1 MVKFDEKVS
10 EEERKRLTEQY
21 NELMGAAIIGT
32 KNGERL
38 GILEDKYTFVDS
50 TGEIYTNNSEPE
62 YHPSRLENLHNELK
76 YYQGRRKYLEELGAP
91 DSFVMIE
98 KSKEEKVQREIE
110 ALLEP
115 ESTIKPEEPTTSEN
129 MQEENEDVM
138 PMQALKNALQTTTT
152 EETQKAQ
159 SVEAQL
165 EEEKRKEGETI
176 DD

>member
-1 MVKFDEKVS
+1 
-10 EEERKRLTEQY
+10 
-21 NELMGAAIIGT
+21 
-32 KNGERL
+32 
-38 GILEDKYTFVDS
+38 
-50 TGEIYTNNSEPE
+50 
-62 YHPSRLENLHNELK
+62 
-76 YYQGRRKYLEELGAP
+76 
-91 DSFVMIE
+91 MIE